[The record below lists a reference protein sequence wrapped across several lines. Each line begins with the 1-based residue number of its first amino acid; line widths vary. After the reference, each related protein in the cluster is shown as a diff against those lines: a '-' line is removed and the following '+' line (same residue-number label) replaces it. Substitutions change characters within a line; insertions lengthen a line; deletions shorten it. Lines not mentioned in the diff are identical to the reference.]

1 LKNKELIDINS
12 FANEQD
18 VLSIM
23 RFLNFNLENHLENER
38 IKIKNF
44 KNKNLAIYKEKKIL
58 GYNDNNNS
66 ENMHSENEMSNNLSR
81 LISDFG
87 VLNDNISIKTMPKPN
102 LYREVINKPDH
113 VNMNKNKVEQDQ
125 SFKIEYNS
133 L

>member
-66 ENMHSENEMSNNLSR
+66 ENMHSEN
-81 LISDFG
+81 DF
-87 VLNDNISIKTMPKPN
+87 
-102 LYREVINKPDH
+102 
-113 VNMNKNKVEQDQ
+113 
-125 SFKIEYNS
+125 
-133 L
+133 